1 MVVKS
6 ATKKKLMDMLV
17 PEEFAHKLADDRK
30 WDDVKILT
38 AQEIAQFCETDSDT
52 AARIHGII
60 SGAASPSRDATS
72 DNSAT
77 TSVRLRRG
85 TRRRRTAKTV
95 QALEEYVSA
104 EKVDSYVSKLKN
116 REETE
121 SIFTMLEKAEVKR
134 QNKEKKKAE
143 KDKTVPRVFLSQQTI
158 EDLTDAVYNR
168 REQMKGKD
176 LTEKQANDLI
186 AEAAKAQEMALIDP
200 YEAAGIITAQSIGEP
215 GTQMTMRTFH
225 YAGVATVNV
234 TQGLPRIIEIVD
246 ARKVPNTPTMTI
258 YLKGENSKSADAAK
272 KLAAAIEIT
281 TTMNIADIDTDVAQ
295 RRLVLKLKKGNL
307 KQKGMTPAEV
317 KDKLE
322 RALRLYVE
330 ADKEKNPSTLTLIP
344 GIQTEDDMKTLAENP
359 PSYTELLQLEDKI
372 RDMRLKGVPNI
383 ERANVQLDDKTGEYY
398 LSTIGSNLARISDME
413 GIDRARTYTNNIIEI
428 YEYLGIEASRQA
440 IVNELQATLDGAR
453 LEVDV
458 RHLLMVADVMTSEGE
473 VRAIGRHGVSG
484 TKHSI
489 LARAAFEVTVNHL
502 LKAGIIGE
510 RDNLTGV
517 AENIIVGQPISLGT
531 GSVELYY
538 IPE

>member
-95 QALEEYVSA
+95 QELEAYTPVMNDEGIPAIYDD
-104 EKVDSYVSKLKN
+104 ELVDDAVFK
-116 REETE
+116 
-121 SIFTMLEKAEVKR
+121 SIKAAATAAGVK
-134 QNKEKKKAE
+134 
-143 KDKTVPRVFLSQQTI
+143 FSQQTI
-158 EDLTDAVYNR
+158 H
-168 REQMKGKD
+168 D
-176 LTEKQANDLI
+176 LTEAVHDREMTKLTKKQAEALV
-186 AEAAKAQEMALIDP
+186 AEAGRAQDMALIDP

-258 YLKGENSKSADAAK
+258 RLKGENSQSADAAK

-281 TTMNIADIDTDVAQ
+281 TTVNIADIDTDVAQ

-398 LSTIGSNLARISDME
+398 LSTIGSNLSRISDME
-413 GIDRARTYTNNIIEI
+413 GIDRSRTYTNNIIEI

>member
-95 QALEEYVSA
+95 QELEPYNPEMDSNGIPVIYNDELAEDPVFKSIQSA
-104 EKVDSYVSKLKN
+104 ADG
-116 REETE
+116 
-121 SIFTMLEKAEVKR
+121 AGVK
-134 QNKEKKKAE
+134 
-143 KDKTVPRVFLSQQTI
+143 FSQQT
-158 EDLTDAVYNR
+158 VH
-168 REQMKGKD
+168 D
-176 LTEKQANDLI
+176 LTEAVHNRDMAKLTKKQAEALV

-258 YLKGENSKSADAAK
+258 RLKGENSQSADAAK

-295 RRLVLKLKKGNL
+295 RRLVLKLKKGAL
-307 KQKGMTPAEV
+307 RQKGMTPAEV

-330 ADKEKNPSTLTLIP
+330 GNKEKNPSTLTLIP

-428 YEYLGIEASRQA
+428 YQYLGIEASRQA

>member
-95 QALEEYVSA
+95 QELEPYNPEMNVEGIPSIYDDELA
-104 EKVDSYVSKLKN
+104 EDPVFK
-116 REETE
+116 
-121 SIFTMLEKAEVKR
+121 SIKAAADDAGIK
-134 QNKEKKKAE
+134 
-143 KDKTVPRVFLSQQTI
+143 FSQQT
-158 EDLTDAVYNR
+158 VH
-168 REQMKGKD
+168 D
-176 LTEKQANDLI
+176 LTEAVHNREMAKLTKKQAQALV
-186 AEAAKAQEMALIDP
+186 AEAGKAREMALIDP

-258 YLKGENSKSADAAK
+258 RLQGENSQSADAAK

-281 TTMNIADIDTDVAQ
+281 TTVNIADIDTDVAQ

-307 KQKGMTPAEV
+307 KQKVMTPAEV

-344 GIQTEDDMKTLAENP
+344 GIQTEEDMKTLAENP

-413 GIDRARTYTNNIIEI
+413 GIDRSRTYTNNIIEI
-428 YEYLGIEASRQA
+428 YEYLGIEAARQA

-458 RHLLMVADVMTSEGE
+458 RHLLMVSDVMTSEGE

>member
-95 QALEEYVSA
+95 QELEPYTPEMDSNGVPVIYNDELAEDPVFKSIQSA
-104 EKVDSYVSKLKN
+104 ADG
-116 REETE
+116 
-121 SIFTMLEKAEVKR
+121 AGVK
-134 QNKEKKKAE
+134 
-143 KDKTVPRVFLSQQTI
+143 FSQQTI
-158 EDLTDAVYNR
+158 H
-168 REQMKGKD
+168 D
-176 LTEKQANDLI
+176 LTEAVHNRDMAKLTKKQAEALV
-186 AEAAKAQEMALIDP
+186 AEAAKAQDMALIDP

-258 YLKGENSKSADAAK
+258 RLKGENSQSADAAK

>member
-60 SGAASPSRDATS
+60 SGAASPSRDSTS

-95 QALEEYVSA
+95 QELEVYAPEMNADGIPAIYDDELATDAVFKSIKAAA
-104 EKVDSYVSKLKN
+104 ED
-116 REETE
+116 
-121 SIFTMLEKAEVKR
+121 AGVK
-134 QNKEKKKAE
+134 
-143 KDKTVPRVFLSQQTI
+143 FSQQTI
-158 EDLTDAVYNR
+158 H
-168 REQMKGKD
+168 D
-176 LTEKQANDLI
+176 LTEAVHAREMTKLTKKQAEALV
-186 AEAAKAQEMALIDP
+186 AEAGRAQGMALIDP

-258 YLKGENSKSADAAK
+258 RLKGENSQSADAAK

-281 TTMNIADIDTDVAQ
+281 TTVNIADIDTDVAQ

-344 GIQTEDDMKTLAENP
+344 GIQTEEDMKTLAENP

-398 LSTIGSNLARISDME
+398 LSTIGSNLSRISDME
-413 GIDRARTYTNNIIEI
+413 GIDRSRTYTNNIIEI

>member
-85 TRRRRTAKTV
+85 TRRRRTAKTA
-95 QALEEYVSA
+95 QELEAYSPEMNDDGIPIIYDDELANDAVFKSIKAVSQDTGA
-104 EKVDSYVSKLKN
+104 N
-116 REETE
+116 
-121 SIFTMLEKAEVKR
+121 
-134 QNKEKKKAE
+134 
-143 KDKTVPRVFLSQQTI
+143 LSQQTI
-158 EDLTDAVYNR
+158 H
-168 REQMKGKD
+168 D
-176 LTEKQANDLI
+176 LTEAVHNRDMAKLTKKQAEALV
-186 AEAAKAQEMALIDP
+186 AEAARAQDMALIDP

-258 YLKGENSKSADAAK
+258 RLKGENSQSADAAK

-281 TTMNIADIDTDVAQ
+281 TTVNIADIDTDVAQ

-398 LSTIGSNLARISDME
+398 LSTIGSNLSRISDME
-413 GIDRARTYTNNIIEI
+413 GIDRSRTYTNNIIEI

>member
-95 QALEEYVSA
+95 QELEAYNPEMNDDGIPTIYDDELANDAVFKSIKDVSQDTGA
-104 EKVDSYVSKLKN
+104 N
-116 REETE
+116 
-121 SIFTMLEKAEVKR
+121 
-134 QNKEKKKAE
+134 
-143 KDKTVPRVFLSQQTI
+143 LSQQTI
-158 EDLTDAVYNR
+158 H
-168 REQMKGKD
+168 D
-176 LTEKQANDLI
+176 LTEAVHNRDMAKLTKKQAEALV
-186 AEAAKAQEMALIDP
+186 AEASRAQDMALIDP
-200 YEAAGIITAQSIGEP
+200 FEAAGIITAQSIGEP

-258 YLKGENSKSADAAK
+258 RLKGDNSQSADAAK

-281 TTMNIADIDTDVAQ
+281 TTVNIADIDTDVAQ

-398 LSTIGSNLARISDME
+398 LSTIGSNLSRISDME
-413 GIDRARTYTNNIIEI
+413 GIDRSRTYTNNIIEI

>member
-60 SGAASPSRDATS
+60 SGAASPSRDSTS

-95 QALEEYVSA
+95 QELEPYNPEMNDDGIPTIYNDELANDAVFKSIKSA
-104 EKVDSYVSKLKN
+104 ASN
-116 REETE
+116 
-121 SIFTMLEKAEVKR
+121 AGVK
-134 QNKEKKKAE
+134 
-143 KDKTVPRVFLSQQTI
+143 FSQQTI
-158 EDLTDAVYNR
+158 H
-168 REQMKGKD
+168 D
-176 LTEKQANDLI
+176 LTEAVHNRDMSKLTKKQAEALV
-186 AEAAKAQEMALIDP
+186 AEAARAKDMALIDP
-200 YEAAGIITAQSIGEP
+200 FEAAGIITAQSIGEP

-258 YLKGENSKSADAAK
+258 RLKGENSQSADAAK

-281 TTMNIADIDTDVAQ
+281 TTVNIADIDTDVAQ

-344 GIQTEDDMKTLAENP
+344 GIQTEDDMKNLAENP

-413 GIDRARTYTNNIIEI
+413 GIDRSRTYTNNIIEI

>member
-60 SGAASPSRDATS
+60 SGAASPSRDSTS

-95 QALEEYVSA
+95 QELEAYAPEMNADGIPAIYNDELADDAVF
-104 EKVDSYVSKLKN
+104 K
-116 REETE
+116 
-121 SIFTMLEKAEVKR
+121 SIKAAAADAGVK
-134 QNKEKKKAE
+134 
-143 KDKTVPRVFLSQQTI
+143 FSQQTI
-158 EDLTDAVYNR
+158 H
-168 REQMKGKD
+168 D
-176 LTEKQANDLI
+176 LTEAVHAREMTKLTKKQAEALV
-186 AEAAKAQEMALIDP
+186 AEAGRAQDMALIDP

-258 YLKGENSKSADAAK
+258 RLKGENSQSADAAK

-281 TTMNIADIDTDVAQ
+281 TTVNIADIDTDVAQ

-344 GIQTEDDMKTLAENP
+344 GIQTEEDMKTLAENP

-413 GIDRARTYTNNIIEI
+413 GIDRSRTYTNNIIEI

>member
-95 QALEEYVSA
+95 QELEPYTPEMDSNGIPVIYNDELAEDPVFKSIQSA
-104 EKVDSYVSKLKN
+104 ADG
-116 REETE
+116 
-121 SIFTMLEKAEVKR
+121 AGVK
-134 QNKEKKKAE
+134 
-143 KDKTVPRVFLSQQTI
+143 FSQQTI
-158 EDLTDAVYNR
+158 H
-168 REQMKGKD
+168 D
-176 LTEKQANDLI
+176 LTEAVHNRDMAKLTKKQAVALV
-186 AEAAKAQEMALIDP
+186 AEAAKAQDMALIDP

-258 YLKGENSKSADAAK
+258 RLKGENSQSADAAK

>member
-60 SGAASPSRDATS
+60 SGAASPSRDSTS

-95 QALEEYVSA
+95 QELEVYAPEMNADGIPAIYDDELA
-104 EKVDSYVSKLKN
+104 EDAV
-116 REETE
+116 
-121 SIFTMLEKAEVKR
+121 FKAI
-134 QNKEKKKAE
+134 KAAAADAGF
-143 KDKTVPRVFLSQQTI
+143 KFSQQTI
-158 EDLTDAVYNR
+158 H
-168 REQMKGKD
+168 D
-176 LTEKQANDLI
+176 LTEAVHAREMTKLTKKQA
-186 AEAAKAQEMALIDP
+186 EALVSEAGRAQDMALIDP

-258 YLKGENSKSADAAK
+258 RLKGENSQSADAAK

-281 TTMNIADIDTDVAQ
+281 TTVNIADIDTDVAQ

-398 LSTIGSNLARISDME
+398 LSTIGSNLSRISDME
-413 GIDRARTYTNNIIEI
+413 GIDRSRTYTNNIIEI

-440 IVNELQATLDGAR
+440 IVNELQGTLDGAR

>member
-95 QALEEYVSA
+95 QELEPYTPEMNA
-104 EKVDSYVSKLKN
+104 EGIP
-116 REETE
+116 
-121 SIFTMLEKAEVKR
+121 SIYDDELAEDPVFKSIKAAADDAGIK
-134 QNKEKKKAE
+134 
-143 KDKTVPRVFLSQQTI
+143 FSQQT
-158 EDLTDAVYNR
+158 VH
-168 REQMKGKD
+168 D
-176 LTEKQANDLI
+176 LTEAVHNREMAKLTKKQAQALV
-186 AEAAKAQEMALIDP
+186 AEAGKAREMALIDP

-258 YLKGENSKSADAAK
+258 RLQGENSQSADAAK

-281 TTMNIADIDTDVAQ
+281 TTVNIADIDTDVAQ

-344 GIQTEDDMKTLAENP
+344 GIQTEEDMKTLAENP

-413 GIDRARTYTNNIIEI
+413 GIDRSRTYTNNIIEI
-428 YEYLGIEASRQA
+428 YEYLGIEAARQA

-458 RHLLMVADVMTSEGE
+458 RHLLMVSDVMTSEGE

>member
-1 MVVKS
+1 M
-6 ATKKKLMDMLV
+6 
-17 PEEFAHKLADDRK
+17 
-30 WDDVKILT
+30 
-38 AQEIAQFCETDSDT
+38 
-52 AARIHGII
+52 
-60 SGAASPSRDATS
+60 
-72 DNSAT
+72 
-77 TSVRLRRG
+77 
-85 TRRRRTAKTV
+85 
-95 QALEEYVSA
+95 
-104 EKVDSYVSKLKN
+104 
-116 REETE
+116 
-121 SIFTMLEKAEVKR
+121 
-134 QNKEKKKAE
+134 
-143 KDKTVPRVFLSQQTI
+143 
-158 EDLTDAVYNR
+158 
-168 REQMKGKD
+168 
-176 LTEKQANDLI
+176 
-186 AEAAKAQEMALIDP
+186 IDP

-246 ARKVPNTPTMTI
+246 ARKVPNTPTMVI
-258 YLKGENSKSADAAK
+258 RLEGDNSKSAEAAQ
-272 KLAAAIEIT
+272 KLAASIEIT
-281 TTMNIADIDTDVAQ
+281 TTVNIAAIETDVAQ
-295 RRLVLKLKKGNL
+295 RRLVLKLNKKAL
-307 KQKGMTPAEV
+307 KQKGMTPLEV

-330 ADKEKNPSTLTLIP
+330 ADKEKNPTNLTLIP
-344 GIQTEDDMKTLAENP
+344 GIQTEDDLKTLAENP

-398 LSTIGSNLARISDME
+398 LSTIGSNLPRISDMD
-413 GIDRARTYTNNIIEI
+413 GIDRSRTYTNNIIEI
-428 YEYLGIEASRQA
+428 YQYLGIEAARQA

-458 RHLLMVADVMTSEGE
+458 RHLLMVSDVMTSEGE